1 MRGGSQMV
9 RGQEQARRNVPP
21 LQRATVTNGPRS
33 IVTFGGTFAAPCA
46 APA

>member
-1 MRGGSQMV
+1 MCGGSQMV
-9 RGQEQARRNVPP
+9 RGQEQAHHNVLPR
-21 LQRATVTNGPRS
+21 QRATVTNGPRS